1 MENIKLNN
9 GILMPGIGFGTWKIK
24 DYNQV
29 IDVVKNAIE
38 VGYRHID
45 CIWRKNGALVA
56 HHRCICSGQS
66 VYQIF

>member
-9 GILMPGIGFGTWKIK
+9 GVLMPGIGFGTWKIK

-38 VGYRHID
+38 VGYIQYRY
-45 CIWRKNGALVA
+45 CKCLWK
-56 HHRCICSGQS
+56 
-66 VYQIF
+66 

>member
-45 CIWRKNGALVA
+45 LQVFMEMKK
-56 HHRCICSGQS
+56 Q
-66 VYQIF
+66 

>member
-45 CIWRKNGALVA
+45 RKSTRLNSS
-56 HHRCICSGQS
+56 HRT
-66 VYQIF
+66 